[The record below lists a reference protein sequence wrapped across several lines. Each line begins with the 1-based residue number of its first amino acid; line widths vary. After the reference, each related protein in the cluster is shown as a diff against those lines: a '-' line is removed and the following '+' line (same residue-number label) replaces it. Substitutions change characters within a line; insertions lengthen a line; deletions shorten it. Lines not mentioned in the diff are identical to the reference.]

1 MSLRLLEIL
10 LPSGNSAD
18 TVKELLGDIPYIDLW
33 DEEISE
39 KSTIV
44 KIIAHAEG
52 CEDILD
58 TLEKRYSGVKGY
70 RLVLL
75 PLEAVLP
82 RPEEPKKEP
91 EEAPES
97 EKEKS
102 ILKIGRISREELYA
116 DISESADVTIVYLVL
131 VVLSSVVGS
140 IGILNNNVA
149 IIIGAMVIAPLIGPS
164 IALAFGTTLGDT
176 DLIKKALWA
185 NFTGVAAALAFAIAI
200 GALFTV
206 DPSIRELASRTNVG
220 FGDIA
225 LALAAG
231 VAGTLSF
238 TKGLPG
244 ALIGVMVAVAL
255 LPPTVSLGI
264 LIGSGNITPALGA
277 LQLLLVNLICINLAG
292 VTTFFVQGVR
302 PLTWWEAERAERA
315 TRTAIIIWSVLLV
328 LLVVIIFFFKRYVS
342 G

>member
-18 TVKELLGDIPYIDLW
+18 TIKELLGDVPYIDIW

-52 CEDILD
+52 CEGILD
-58 TLEKRYSGVKGY
+58 TLEERFTGTEGF
-70 RLVLL
+70 RIVLL
-75 PLEAVLP
+75 PIEAVIP
-82 RPEEPKKEP
+82 RPEE
-91 EEAPES
+91 S
-97 EKEKS
+97 EKEAARAGEEGKEKKV
-102 ILKIGRISREELYA
+102 LKIGRISREELYA
-116 DISESADVTIVYLVL
+116 DISDSANVTIVYIVL

-140 IGILNNNVA
+140 IGILSNNVA
-149 IIIGAMVIAPLIGPS
+149 IIIGAMVIAPLIGPN

-176 DLIKKALWA
+176 ELITKALWA
-185 NFTGVAAALAFAIAI
+185 NFAGVAAALAFAIAI
-200 GALFTV
+200 GAVFPV
-206 DPSIRELASRTNVG
+206 DTGIRELASRTNVG
-220 FGDIA
+220 LGDIA
-225 LALAAG
+225 LALSAG

-264 LIGSGNITPALGA
+264 LIGSGNVTPALGA
-277 LQLLLVNLICINLAG
+277 LQLLLVNLICINLSG
-292 VTTFFVQGVR
+292 VVTFFVQGVR
-302 PLTWWEAERAERA
+302 PLSWWEAERARKS
-315 TRTAIIIWSVLLV
+315 TRTAIIIWSALLI
-328 LLVVIIFFFKRYVS
+328 LLAVIILVFKRYVAD
-342 G
+342 